1 MDQAS
6 TLRTLMRARRAFSGG
21 GSPAGKVS
29 GQGDLVGAR
38 MLRGARTLTFSS
50 GKGGVGKSTLA
61 ANLGAL
67 LARQGHKVLLVDGDF
82 GLANLDLILGISTS
96 LASQGARLEEV
107 IDGHAR
113 IQDAWVGVAPH
124 LWLLPAASGLGQSFE
139 SRLDLEARLERLLT
153 QMPWEMDFILI
164 DAGAGQGEN
173 VQSLHLKSSESV
185 IVLTPE
191 PTSIADAYSLM
202 KLLILQKRVCR
213 FKILVNQVADA
224 RQALQAYHRLEGVV
238 RRFLGVEI
246 EFLGHVPRDERIA
259 YSVMQKRLYVDLP
272 WSEESQSKVQS
283 NLDWI
288 VSQLVERNNLR
299 DEVRA

>member
-21 GSPAGKVS
+21 GISPQIETEQRSAGGS
-29 GQGDLVGAR
+29 GILQ
-38 MLRGARTLTFSS
+38 GARTITFSS

-67 LARQGHKVLLVDGDF
+67 LARHGHKVLLVDGDF
-82 GLANLDLILGISTS
+82 GLANLDLILGISS
-96 LASQGARLEEV
+96 GLVSQSARLEEV
-107 IDGHAR
+107 IDGQAR

-124 LWLLPAASGLGQSFE
+124 LWLLPACSGLGQSFE
-139 SRLDLEARLERLLT
+139 PRVDLESRLERLLA
-153 QMPWEMDFILI
+153 QLPWEMDFILI

-173 VQSLHLKSSESV
+173 VQSLHLKRAESV

-191 PTSIADAYSLM
+191 PTAIADAYSLI
-202 KLLILQKRVCR
+202 KLLILQKRVGR

-283 NLDWI
+283 SLDWI